1 MNFELNTPVHISYF
15 WRDIVIA
22 EACSERTSV
31 SLSEVSF
38 CASSHKA
45 PVHSPH
51 LSQQLRHFAY
61 PWSDWI
67 PTSSSLSPHSLGF
80 FFFFFFLRFQME
92 LICLGRSF
100 FDLVVCVDV
109 APSVT
114 HPCHLSFA
122 FREAYIR
129 TFQKCSGNPII
140 SHLCKQLVVSVAW
153 CRNVVSSP
161 SISVFFRISYIVKA
175 RWILGLFVCLWMA
188 AGSHLCT

>member
-1 MNFELNTPVHISYF
+1 
-15 WRDIVIA
+15 
-22 EACSERTSV
+22 
-31 SLSEVSF
+31 
-38 CASSHKA
+38 
-45 PVHSPH
+45 
-51 LSQQLRHFAY
+51 
-61 PWSDWI
+61 
-67 PTSSSLSPHSLGF
+67 
-80 FFFFFFLRFQME
+80 ME

-161 SISVFFRISYIVKA
+161 SVSGFFLFFFFRLSYLVK
-175 RWILGLFVCLWMA
+175 RLRILGFF
-188 AGSHLCT
+188 LCFRGV